1 MDYNKATVLVG
12 KVRNFN
18 ETTGE
23 IVAKEG
29 IYLFTQDEIS
39 EGEVITINDMVLFRG
54 EEVQGQ
60 KKAYFIK
67 KLNPEKD
74 LNNQIYTKT
83 KSIKKY
89 IDDNGID
96 IDIEVDGGINLD
108 NVEMVKAAGANMIVS
123 GTAIVNSTDRAFV
136 ISQMKK

>member
-60 KKAYFIK
+60 KNAYFIR
-67 KLNPEKD
+67 
-74 LNNQIYTKT
+74 
-83 KSIKKY
+83 
-89 IDDNGID
+89 
-96 IDIEVDGGINLD
+96 
-108 NVEMVKAAGANMIVS
+108 VS
-123 GTAIVNSTDRAFV
+123 AIVIDV
-136 ISQMKK
+136 ISLF

>member
-1 MDYNKATVLVG
+1 MDYNKATILVG
-12 KVRNFN
+12 KVRSFD
-18 ETTGE
+18 ELTGE
-23 IVAKEG
+23 IVSKEG

-60 KKAYFIK
+60 NKAYFIK

-83 KSIKKY
+83 KSIKFLKE
-89 IDDNGID
+89 N
-96 IDIEVDGGINLD
+96 E
-108 NVEMVKAAGANMIVS
+108 
-123 GTAIVNSTDRAFV
+123 
-136 ISQMKK
+136 

>member
-12 KVRNFN
+12 KVRNFD

-23 IVAKEG
+23 IVSKEG
-29 IYLFTQDEIS
+29 IYLFTRDEIS

-54 EEVQGQ
+54 EEVQSQ

-83 KSIKKY
+83 KSIKFLKE
-89 IDDNGID
+89 N
-96 IDIEVDGGINLD
+96 E
-108 NVEMVKAAGANMIVS
+108 
-123 GTAIVNSTDRAFV
+123 
-136 ISQMKK
+136 